1 MLDVLIYFPFIRVY
15 DRTLLAEEKAKEDV
29 IEGQDTAVLA
39 ADTVAP
45 QTAEVQVE
53 ASEMAD
59 EKPAAAHD
67 ESFFKNNEIDVL
79 VLCAG
84 GGTSG
89 ILANA
94 LNKLSKERG
103 LKVVRRGSGLWTGYG
118 LDQRYEYGHSGA
130 TNGKYEG

>member
-1 MLDVLIYFPFIRVY
+1 MNPMFFIPFLATPIVNVCLFKFFVSVLGMNSMIYTMPWTVPAPIGILVSTGFAPLAFVFVLLTLVLDVLIYFPFIRVY

-67 ESFFKNNEIDVL
+67 
-79 VLCAG
+79 
-84 GGTSG
+84 
-89 ILANA
+89 
-94 LNKLSKERG
+94 
-103 LKVVRRGSGLWTGYG
+103 
-118 LDQRYEYGHSGA
+118 
-130 TNGKYEG
+130 

>member
-1 MLDVLIYFPFIRVY
+1 MYTMPWTVPAPIGILVSTGFAPLAFVFVLLTLVLDVLIYFPFIRVY

-45 QTAEVQVE
+45 QTAE
-53 ASEMAD
+53 ASEMVD
-59 EKPAAAHD
+59 KKPAAAHD

-103 LKVVRRGSGLWTGYG
+103 
-118 LDQRYEYGHSGA
+118 
-130 TNGKYEG
+130 